1 MKKIIIVLI
10 FIFSS
15 FLSFSSHFMGG
26 EITWKCL
33 KGGPNIG
40 QYIFEMKVYRDCSGI
55 AFSQVSETVTHHNY
69 PALGVST
76 PILMNFISITDM
88 FDAVTFK
95 PLYEPV
101 VCNQI

>member
-1 MKKIIIVLI
+1 MNKIIIVLI

-55 AFSQVSETVTHHNY
+55 TFSQVSETVTHHNY
-69 PALGVST
+69 PAIGGST
-76 PILMNFISITDM
+76 PILMNFISNPGTGTLTTLTISNSVN
-88 FDAVTFK
+88 A
-95 PLYEPV
+95 
-101 VCNQI
+101 